1 MENDKAYA
9 WLTLADADA
18 VEAKVVDVI
27 QKLLNG
33 DSDESRQNLNGLG
46 TRLGYSFTLANMIF
60 NSLQPQINNMIRDGL
75 AQNFRIDHFYESYNR
90 TAGYRIRYG
99 GYTIQTEQIKMGF

>member
-1 MENDKAYA
+1 MENDKAAA

-18 VEAKVVDVI
+18 VEQKVIDVI
-27 QKLLNG
+27 RQLLEGNTE
-33 DSDESRQNLNGLG
+33 ESRQNLNDLG

-75 AQNFRIDHFYESYNR
+75 TQNFKIDHFYEPYNR

-99 GYTIQTEQIKMGF
+99 DRVIQTEQIKLGF